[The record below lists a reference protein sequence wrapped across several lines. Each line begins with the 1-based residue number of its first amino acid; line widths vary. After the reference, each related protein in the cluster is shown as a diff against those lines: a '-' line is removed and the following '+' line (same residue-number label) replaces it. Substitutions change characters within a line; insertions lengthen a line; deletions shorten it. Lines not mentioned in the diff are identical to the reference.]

1 MDLYRKV
8 IKMKS
13 ETINYY
19 NENAKEFC
27 AGTVNADMS
36 VCRNKFTAL
45 LECGTRILDAGC
57 GSGRDSKVFLDMG
70 YDVISM
76 DASSEVCKEAEA
88 YLGKHV
94 LCKSFEEI
102 EFSNEFDGIWACAS
116 LLHVSRNDI
125 DFVFEK
131 LNNALKDNGVL
142 YVSFKYGENERIKD
156 GRFFN
161 DYTEETLTELLKSH
175 SFKIEEIFIS
185 FDVRKERE
193 SEKWVNAIVVK

>member
-1 MDLYRKV
+1 MR
-8 IKMKS
+8 S

-19 NENAKEFC
+19 NENAKDFC

-36 VCRNKFTAL
+36 LCRNKFMAF
-45 LECGTRILDAGC
+45 LEQGDRILDAGC

-76 DASSEVCKEAEA
+76 DASSAVCKEAEA
-88 YLGKHV
+88 YLGKPV
-94 LCKSFEEI
+94 LCKSFEKI

-125 DFVFEK
+125 DAVFEK
-131 LNNALKDNGVL
+131 LNKALKDNGVL

-161 DYTEETLTELLKSH
+161 DYTEEMLVDLLKSH
-175 SFKIEEIFIS
+175 SYKIEEIFIS
-185 FDVRKERE
+185 FDVRKDRE
-193 SEKWVNAIVVK
+193 SEKWVNAFVRK